1 MCMVHAKNAP
11 HPPLGSFWNS
21 FPGGAARPGICIDM
35 DLKTDFRHYRTTFI
49 KVEYI

>member
-21 FPGGAARPGICIDM
+21 FPGGAVRPRFQPD
-35 DLKTDFRHYRTTFI
+35 KTRKSDFRHF
-49 KVEYI
+49 